1 MRVIENMNLTTLN
14 GEAQDLLQVYKNKPL
29 LILFY
34 NNQCLGCTGRAIP
47 LAYKLSKSYPK
58 LSVVAIHSTFGNH
71 TITKQDILD
80 IFTSKKAPFPIY
92 LDQHHKWFD
101 FFNCEG
107 TPHWILLTQ
116 NAEVFRSFYGSQENS
131 QNRLYYAIEE
141 LLTDN

>member
-1 MRVIENMNLTTLN
+1 MLVIENMNLTTLN

-58 LSVVAIHSTFGNH
+58 LSVVATHSTFGNH

-80 IFTSKKAPFPIY
+80 IFTSKEAPFPIY

-107 TPHWILLTQ
+107 TPHWILLNQ
-116 NAEVFRSFYGSQENS
+116 NAEVYRSVFGSQENA

-141 LLTDN
+141 LLTDK

>member
-1 MRVIENMNLTTLN
+1 MFGLYRKSHTLGLQAFKNLPKAISCGHSQHVWQPKHKQARHT
-14 GEAQDLLQVYKNKPL
+14 GYIYLQ
-29 LILFY
+29 
-34 NNQCLGCTGRAIP
+34 
-47 LAYKLSKSYPK
+47 
-58 LSVVAIHSTFGNH
+58 
-71 TITKQDILD
+71 
-80 IFTSKKAPFPIY
+80 KAPFPIY